1 MGGYCG
7 TVSIKFTLANVVTKS
22 LARVCTTEA
31 LCNSDTTL
39 KSCKAAGGECKQ
51 ECCAT
56 DLCNSAQSA
65 SGTSAPKPVS
75 ATTAAKGSAGSSAF
89 SVLLTVACCFAT
101 FFF

>member
-1 MGGYCG
+1 MN
-7 TVSIKFTLANVVTKS
+7 FTLANIETKS
-22 LARVCTTEA
+22 FTRVCATEA
-31 LCNSDTTL
+31 LCNSDTAL
-39 KSCKAAGGECKQ
+39 KACKTARGVCKL

-65 SGTSAPKPVS
+65 SGTSAPNSVS

-89 SVLLTVACCFAT
+89 SVLLIMTCFFAT